1 MGRTLRSRFITIQ
14 GGISVFNVFLIM
26 LLGLIN
32 LRFDLL
38 LGNMKRYLHGQVWRL
53 VVGAPLCL
61 LWVYLTLPALVP
73 NVGYTVVLLPLALN
87 ITATMLEVWTGK
99 KKPAKRVGWLLS
111 LLFVGTLGVSFYLN
125 VLVVPFHATELRDTP
140 VVRLAT
146 EPLPV
151 MHLEHIRLV
160 PIENA
165 RWRADKI
172 LGGMGAGF
180 EIGHLNIQ
188 MVDGELYWVA
198 PLDFRGLMR
207 WWSFREAPG
216 FVMVDAVDAGAP
228 AEFVPAPLK
237 YTRGA
242 FFASDLFRHVY
253 GQHGDVLLL
262 GPSFELDD
270 ERNPRWVMSIGRPTV
285 GKTGTVVTGV
295 VIVDPATGEMREYAL
310 AEVPTWVDQ
319 VIPEQVAE
327 AHNSWFGRF
336 VHGYWN
342 SVIGQRDVHLPTAWE
357 GEVDVFGVVGPDGR
371 FYWFT
376 GHTSPGEDDSLMGY
390 TMMDG
395 RTGEIVYYKD
405 AVGIFNEAAAV
416 ASVNAAVADFVGWR
430 GAQPLLYNLY
440 GAESYVVPVLSE
452 TNILKAVGIVNARTG
467 RTVVE
472 PTMLQAVMAYKQYLG
487 QGIGGIVP
495 TGIAAL
501 QTLEGEVTR
510 IGSATADGQTV
521 FYLRIAGSERIFTA
535 TAALSAEIAVT
546 AVGDRVSLSY
556 LDTNEAV
563 VPLAAFDNLG
573 F

>member
-1 MGRTLRSRFITIQ
+1 MVVL
-14 GGISVFNVFLIM
+14 NVLLIM

-32 LRFDLL
+32 LRYDLL
-38 LGNMKRYLHGQVWRL
+38 LGNVRRYLRGQVWRL

-61 LWVYLTLPALVP
+61 LWVYITLPALVP
-73 NVGYTVVLLPLALN
+73 SVGYTLVLLPLGINL
-87 ITATMLEVWTGK
+87 IYSLLEVTFEK
-99 KKPAKRVGWLLS
+99 AKPADKLKSGQKVRWVLASLLVVALGLS
-111 LLFVGTLGVSFYLN
+111 LYLN
-125 VLVVPFHATELRDTP
+125 VLVIPIRAFDLRDTP
-140 VVRLAT
+140 LVRVAT
-146 EPLPV
+146 EPMPV

-165 RWRADKI
+165 RWRADKV

-198 PLDFRGLMR
+198 PVDFRGLMR

-216 FVMVDAVDAGAP
+216 FVMVDAEDAGAP
-228 AEFVPAPLK
+228 AEFIAAPLK

-242 FFASDLFRHVY
+242 FFASDLLRHIY
-253 GQHGDVLLL
+253 GQYRDVLLL
-262 GPSFELDD
+262 DPSFELDD
-270 ERNPRWVMSIGRPTV
+270 ERNPYWVMSIGRPTV
-285 GKTGTVVTGV
+285 GKTGIVVTGAV
-295 VIVDPATGEMREYAL
+295 VVNPATGEMREYGL

-327 AHNSWFGRF
+327 QHNSWFGRF

-342 SVIGQRDVHLPTAWE
+342 SVFGQRDVHLPTSWE

-376 GHTSPGEDDSLMGY
+376 GHTSPGDDDSLMGY

-395 RTGEIVYYKD
+395 RTGEIIYYKD

-430 GAQPLLYNLY
+430 GAQPLLYNLF
-440 GAESYVVPVLSE
+440 GAESYVVPVLSD
-452 TNILKAVGIVNARTG
+452 TNILKAIGIVNARTG

-472 PTMLQAVMAYKQYLG
+472 PTMLRAVMVYKQYLG
-487 QGIGGIVP
+487 QGIGGVVP
-495 TGIAAL
+495 TGIAEI
-501 QTLEGEVTR
+501 QTHEGEVLR

-521 FYLRIAGSERIFTA
+521 FFLRVTGSERIFTA

-546 AVGDRVSLSY
+546 AVGDRISLSY
-556 LDTNEAV
+556 LDTTEPV
-563 VPLAAFDNLG
+563 VPLALFDNLG

>member
-1 MGRTLRSRFITIQ
+1 VL
-14 GGISVFNVFLIM
+14 NVLLIM

-32 LRFDLL
+32 LRYDLL
-38 LGNMKRYLHGQVWRL
+38 LGNVRRYIRGQVWRL

-61 LWVYLTLPALVP
+61 LWVYITLPALVP
-73 NVGYTVVLLPLALN
+73 NVGYTVVLLPLVLN
-87 ITATMLEVWTGK
+87 LVYSLLEVTLEK
-99 KKPAKRVGWLLS
+99 TKPADKLKPRHKVRWLLAS
-111 LLFVGTLGVSFYLN
+111 LLVGAFGLSLYLN
-125 VLVVPFHATELRDTP
+125 VLVIPIRAFDLRDTP
-140 VVRLAT
+140 LVRVAT

-165 RWRADKI
+165 RWRADKV

-198 PLDFRGLMR
+198 PVDFRGLMR

-216 FVMVDAVDAGAP
+216 FVMVDAEDAGAP
-228 AEFVPAPLK
+228 AEFIAAPLK

-242 FFASDLFRHVY
+242 FFASDLLRHIY
-253 GQHGDVLLL
+253 GQHRDVLLL
-262 GPSFELDD
+262 DPSFELDD
-270 ERNPRWVMSIGRPTV
+270 ERNPYWVMSIGRPTV
-285 GKTGTVVTGV
+285 GKTGIVVTGAV
-295 VIVDPATGEMREYAL
+295 VVNPATGEMREYGL
-310 AEVPTWVDQ
+310 AEVPKWVDQ

-327 AHNSWFGRF
+327 QHNSWFGRF

-342 SVIGQRDVHLPTAWE
+342 SVVGQRDVHLPTSWE

-376 GHTSPGEDDSLMGY
+376 GHTSPGDDDSLMGY

-395 RTGEIVYYKD
+395 RTGEIIYYKD

-430 GAQPLLYNLY
+430 GAQPLLYNLF
-440 GAESYVVPVLSE
+440 GAESYVVPVLSD
-452 TNILKAVGIVNARTG
+452 TNILKAIGIVNARTG

-472 PTMLQAVMAYKQYLG
+472 PTMLRAVMVYKQYLG
-487 QGIGGIVP
+487 QGIGGVVP
-495 TGIAAL
+495 TGIAEI
-501 QTLEGEVTR
+501 QTHEGEVLR

-521 FYLRIAGSERIFTA
+521 FFLRVTGSERIFTA

-546 AVGDRVSLSY
+546 AVGDRISLSY
-556 LDTNEAV
+556 LDTTEPV
-563 VPLAAFDNLG
+563 VPLALFDNLG